1 MIFILHCNK
10 IIIFYLFFFTSITHK
25 FNKNKIIIS
34 NKIDIKKNLKIF
46 KYSIK

>member
-1 MIFILHCNK
+1 MIFILHYTK
-10 IIIFYLFFFTSITHK
+10 IIIFYLFFFISITNK

-46 KYSIK
+46 